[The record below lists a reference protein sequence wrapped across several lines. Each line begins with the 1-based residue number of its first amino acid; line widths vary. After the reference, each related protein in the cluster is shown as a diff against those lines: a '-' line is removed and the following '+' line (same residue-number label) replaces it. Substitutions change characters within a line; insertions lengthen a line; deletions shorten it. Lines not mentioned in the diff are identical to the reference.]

1 MRAISKFLAFVAL
14 CIGLQAKAL
23 TIDTIEVS
31 TSGGLTETYFPGE
44 FNRFGLLGVPLNY
57 VLSDGQTMRP
67 GAGWI
72 PYTNGTVESETVIG
86 DSIEFVF
93 NPISNWAKGAGVLFY
108 HMGQV
113 WDGGINTLWTE
124 GELVPVGKVVL
135 RAKIGSAT
143 GVLRGIAKISFNNPS
158 NAWGAPGDFVPYAKQ
173 EGSMVPYFA
182 IYKLQEGRTWQPGIF
197 DTSFS
202 YQMNGKVP
210 FKRPRGNLATVE

>member
-1 MRAISKFLAFVAL
+1 MKTVTKLLAFVAL

-31 TSGGLTETYFPGE
+31 TVFGYTETYFPGD

-57 VLSDGQTMRP
+57 RLSDGRTMQP

-72 PYTNGTVESETVIG
+72 PYTNGTIESETVVG
-86 DSIEFVF
+86 DSIEIVF
-93 NPISNWAKGAGVLFY
+93 NPINNWAKGTGVLFY
-108 HMGQV
+108 HLGQV
-113 WDGGINTLWTE
+113 WDGGAGTLWTE

-143 GVLRGIAKISFNNPS
+143 GVLKGLARVSSNNAS
-158 NAWGAPGDFVPYAKQ
+158 TGWGAAGDFVPYAKP
-173 EGSMVPYFA
+173 EGSVVPYVA
-182 IYKLQEGRTWQPGIF
+182 VYKLQEGRTWQPGIF
-197 DTSFS
+197 STTFS

-210 FKRPRGNLATVE
+210 FKSARGD